1 MADMTQ
7 PETPTGVA
15 LQYVREELS
24 TLRGTVHDELGAMRK
39 DVSTLAGELRAY
51 SSEQGPRIAVLE
63 HRLGEAEKD
72 LITQKAEHDK
82 EIVKLLEGRR
92 GDRTLK
98 WTVATAIIVAVL
110 AWVPPLITLMG
121 R

>member
-1 MADMTQ
+1 MSQQ

-24 TLRGTVHDELGAMRK
+24 TLRGTVHDELSSMRK

-51 SSEQGPRIAVLE
+51 SGEQGPRIAVLE
-63 HRLGEAEKD
+63 HRLVEAEKD
-72 LITQKAEHDK
+72 LLTQKAQHDK
-82 EIVKLLEGRR
+82 DIAAIHDSRR
-92 GDRTLK
+92 GDRALRA
-98 WTVATAIIVAVL
+98 TVVTAIVVAVL
-110 AWVPPLITLMG
+110 AWAPALINLIG